1 MHCPVG
7 NELIL
12 SGKLHNCQT
21 NLCSVT
27 FSALLLRLNNR
38 CKTKF
43 KALPILVP
51 PRGYLIL
58 EIVCSTLALLLLRW
72 KSSISHVR
80 EENSATPT
88 RVRCGDTLNEET
100 MVLTNSRQRRKLP
113 RPAFSILPDPS
124 IRNARSRRLLHTESK
139 MKIFIRNEKFS

>member
-1 MHCPVG
+1 MNREVKV
-7 NELIL
+7 IRV
-12 SGKLHNCQT
+12 
-21 NLCSVT
+21 SVT

-38 CKTKF
+38 YKTKF
-43 KALPILVP
+43 KAFPILVP

-113 RPAFSILPDPS
+113 RPEASILPDPS
-124 IRNARSRRLLHTESK
+124 IRNARSRRLLHTKARTKPKNYKENIRAFLFGS
-139 MKIFIRNEKFS
+139 IFQNLLA